1 MLIPQDF
8 TIDYVSKYNITP
20 GELEVLL
27 AALGGKAIADIA
39 GELNIQANAVRK
51 RLGEV
56 YQKFGIKGKGPG
68 KLVKLQQI
76 LVRAYQEQTARK
88 RIVLVWSGEGGK
100 HQAEGLQKT
109 IFKHPQ
115 LEVVLCRRDIS
126 ASSWRNEAELSL
138 DNVTLGICCLSNIT
152 TAIHLN
158 FGFLLGRVKRLHL
171 LKFQQ
176 SLPEIFADF
185 PVVDA
190 QERSQLS
197 DLLQTLIGTEEAKTW
212 IEYQFPQWQNIL
224 RTIAVL
230 QTSSV
235 GERSWAQVTT
245 SIAEAIKALEQNQYL
260 SDRDCFHHIVLHS
273 LAEINHQLETTH
285 SSHLI
290 PASMYPRYLMSLQKR
305 SQISIKALTLVDRD
319 EDFWQQEMGREIR
332 SSTQCESVRV
342 FVFTTPN
349 MFERNFEIL
358 LEQAEKYRVRVV
370 SYQKLSQ
377 DFPDYCKS
385 FGIIASEQSKLLA
398 EYVTRGTVKYNRFCA
413 ETLEVSKHE
422 KILTAIIDSAIEINQ
437 PPQPRETEAIL
448 LQMREIRDLVFE
460 RSRFAV
466 KSVGIS
472 QYLNIENYDRC
483 GSHRDFFAPLVAQML
498 AIFEQ
503 HYKQRSKLPRILE
516 LGAKTGHFTQYLAK
530 INADIWALELDWV
543 CYKKLEYNLD
553 ADLNQITIEH
563 KDSCAYDPP
572 YQFKYI
578 FSCLGDRHIDLAD
591 KEKYLKNI
599 KRNLERGGLLIVG
612 GEFLPP
618 YDLRDSYTRQTA
630 VETYHRYCMKLA
642 EQNSNKPCDIAAQRQ
657 LITLATETFN
667 CAITNQGDYKLSC
680 EHYEHLLRKT
690 GFTFTKQQVN
700 SSIYEQEGGVFIYKA
715 WLNS

>member
-8 TIDYVSKYNITP
+8 LLDYVRRYNVTP
-20 GELEVLL
+20 GELEALS
-27 AALGGKAIADIA
+27 AALAGKAIADIA

-56 YQKFGIKGKGPG
+56 YQKFDIKGKGPG

-76 LVRAYQEQTARK
+76 LVTAYQEQTARK
-88 RIVLVWSGEGGK
+88 KIVLVWSGEAGK
-100 HQAEGLQKT
+100 QLAEGLQKT

-115 LEVVLCRRDIS
+115 IEVVLCRQDIV
-126 ASSWRNEAELSL
+126 ASSWRNEIESFLN
-138 DNVTLGICCLSNIT
+138 NVSFGVCCLSNVT
-152 TAIHLN
+152 TAIHFN
-158 FGFLLGRVKRLHL
+158 FGFLLGKVKRLHI

-176 SLPEIFADF
+176 SLPEIFASF
-185 PVVDA
+185 PGFDA
-190 QERSQLS
+190 QERSQLL

-224 RTIAVL
+224 RTVAVL

-235 GERSWAQVTT
+235 GERSWTQVTT
-245 SIAEAIKALEQNQYL
+245 SIVEAIKALEQNQYL
-260 SDRDCFHHIVLHS
+260 RDRDCFQQIVLHS

-290 PASMYPRYLMSLQKR
+290 PASMYPRYLMSLQRR
-305 SQISIKALTLVDRD
+305 SHISIKALTLVDRD

-332 SSTQCESVRV
+332 SSTQSDSVRV
-342 FVFTTPN
+342 FVFSTPN

-358 LEQAEKYRVRVV
+358 LEHAEKYRVRVV

-377 DFPDYCKS
+377 DFPEYCKS
-385 FGIIASEQSKLLA
+385 FGIIASSQSRLLA

-413 ETLEVSKHE
+413 ETLEVSQHE
-422 KILTAIIDSAIEINQ
+422 KILTAITDSAIEINKPSQ
-437 PPQPRETEAIL
+437 LPEPEEIL

-483 GSHRDFFAPLVAQML
+483 GARRGFFTPLVTQML

-503 HYKQRSKLPRILE
+503 HYQQKNKLPRILE
-516 LGAKTGHFTQYLAK
+516 VGAKTGHFTQYLAK
-530 INADIWALELDWV
+530 IKADIWALELDWV

-553 ADLNQITIEH
+553 ADSDRITIEH

-572 YQFKYI
+572 YQFNYI

-612 GEFLPP
+612 DEFLSP

-630 VETYHRYCMKLA
+630 VETYHRQSL
-642 EQNSNKPCDIAAQRQ
+642 ELSQHNRDRE

-667 CAITNQGDYKLSC
+667 CAINDRGDYKLSC

-700 SSIYEQEGGVFIYKA
+700 SSIYEREGGVFIYKA
-715 WLNS
+715 WLDN